1 MATGSP
7 SERGTAV
14 ADGQGLG
21 LHPPREDKEV
31 RGFGDVRLIAVIRG
45 TAARGNR
52 KKKVSAQEKGGQASA
67 AASRGEEKGRHPQL

>member
-7 SERGTAV
+7 RERGTAV

-31 RGFGDVRLIAVIRG
+31 RGVGDVSLIAVIRG

-67 AASRGEEKGRHPQL
+67 AASREEKGRHPQL